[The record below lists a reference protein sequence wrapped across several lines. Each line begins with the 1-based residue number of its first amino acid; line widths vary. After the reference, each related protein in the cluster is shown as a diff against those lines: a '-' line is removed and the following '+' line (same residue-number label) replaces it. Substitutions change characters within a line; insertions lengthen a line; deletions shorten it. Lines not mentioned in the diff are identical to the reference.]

1 MKACVLERP
10 APVESRPLRVTDVPA
25 PAPSD
30 DELPPRVSHVIP
42 GHQVVGRVVAMGAQV
57 EGLKPGD
64 RIGVAWLNRT
74 CGDCP
79 YSSSGRENLCEHPQ
93 FTGWTAK
100 GGFAEYAVAPA
111 GFAYRIPE
119 GFDDLQVAPLLWAS
133 SGAIRGDSLPT
144 ASGRVGLRSS
154 LFAISREQQVYQRQ
168 YARPRKRDERPTL
181 WDGDYV
187 IRLLDSGT
195 NSLDAAP
202 QMRHTAA
209 SNLRL
214 RTSESTEE
222 GYRR

>member
-93 FTGWTAK
+93 FTGWTAN
-100 GGFAEYAVAPA
+100 GGFR
-111 GFAYRIPE
+111 RIRRRARR
-119 GFDDLQVAPLLWAS
+119 VRIS
-133 SGAIRGDSLPT
+133 HT
-144 ASGRVGLRSS
+144 GRV
-154 LFAISREQQVYQRQ
+154 
-168 YARPRKRDERPTL
+168 
-181 WDGDYV
+181 
-187 IRLLDSGT
+187 
-195 NSLDAAP
+195 
-202 QMRHTAA
+202 
-209 SNLRL
+209 
-214 RTSESTEE
+214 
-222 GYRR
+222 

>member
-30 DELPPRVSHVIP
+30 DKLLVSVSACGICRTDLHVIEGELPPRVSHVIP

-93 FTGWTAK
+93 FTGWTAN
-100 GGFAEYAVAPA
+100 GGGSPNT
-111 GFAYRIPE
+111 P
-119 GFDDLQVAPLLWAS
+119 
-133 SGAIRGDSLPT
+133 
-144 ASGRVGLRSS
+144 
-154 LFAISREQQVYQRQ
+154 SR
-168 YARPRKRDERPTL
+168 PP
-181 WDGDYV
+181 GSH
-187 IRLLDSGT
+187 I
-195 NSLDAAP
+195 
-202 QMRHTAA
+202 
-209 SNLRL
+209 
-214 RTSESTEE
+214 
-222 GYRR
+222 GYRKGLTTCRWRRSFGPAVGPFEAIVSLLPQAE